1 MELKEKSLTE
11 SGITVVEISG
21 RIVGG
26 EEAVLLRDKVKRLLA
41 GATDVVLNL
50 SGLTFIDSAGL
61 GALVSLLTSSR
72 AAGRM
77 LRLVSVGGRVKQL
90 LDITRLSSVFEIYGD
105 VDQAVRDKKSSR
117 SASAQ

>member
-77 LRLVSVGGRVKQL
+77 LRLVSVRGRVRQL

-117 SASAQ
+117 GASAQ